1 MRGTL
6 IETSARKIKNE
17 AIKEAKKEMASKML
31 KTGKLR
37 IEEIAEYSELSVT
50 EVEQLAGIQTVV

>member
-17 AIKEAKKEMASKML
+17 AKQEMVLKIL
-31 KTGKLR
+31 KTGKLT
-37 IEEIAEYSELSVT
+37 IEEIAEYSELSVI